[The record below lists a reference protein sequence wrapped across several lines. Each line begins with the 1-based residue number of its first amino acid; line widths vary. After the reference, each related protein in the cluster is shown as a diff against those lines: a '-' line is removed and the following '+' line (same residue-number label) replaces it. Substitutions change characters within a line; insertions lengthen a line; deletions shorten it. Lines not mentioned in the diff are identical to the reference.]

1 MHWHSLPAARGCAVG
16 RPRHRAAAHPP
27 LRPPT
32 LAYSPIFPPRSSRL
46 LEPPEEVDARSRGSS
61 RGWSPDRRGCPCSR
75 GSRPQRRRRPLVA
88 PHWSWA
94 MLVVSLRLALCLNR
108 RSLPIGNG
116 CSDQHG
122 FLAGASGVAVSMP
135 PLAAGRSFPH
145 RHRGERQGSA
155 RRSSS
160 AAHLA
165 KKEASKGVRCGLRR
179 PYTRVC
185 DSFH

>member
-16 RPRHRAAAHPP
+16 RPRRRAAAHPP

-32 LAYSPIFPPRSSRL
+32 RAYSPICPPRSSRL
-46 LEPPEEVDARSRGSS
+46 LEPPKEVGHCS
-61 RGWSPDRRGCPCSR
+61 RGWTGGWAPERRGCPGSP

-88 PHWSWA
+88 LQWSWA
-94 MLVVSLRLALCLNR
+94 RLVVSLRLALCLNR

-135 PLAAGRSFPH
+135 PLRSQLPAPSPRRTPRIGEQEQLRCPLAEKGSFPKVT
-145 RHRGERQGSA
+145 
-155 RRSSS
+155 
-160 AAHLA
+160 LDT
-165 KKEASKGVRCGLRR
+165 
-179 PYTRVC
+179 P
-185 DSFH
+185 